1 MAKKAL
7 VIAKEDGGRR
17 LKTEDLYLG
26 NSRAGGIVP
35 AFNNIYDV
43 TIDFSST
50 QSGRDLEKHITST
63 AIFENDQPPGSYLSL
78 FCSEALLPGSQ
89 LQTSKVD
96 GLRQGLSQSYALY
109 RRYPDINLTWYSQR
123 DYFTNDVFNAWMEFI
138 SPPDFGGPEGN
149 LETKLKQDNP
159 GRRMRYP
166 DSYKCNLEITSFN
179 RALANPSYITYF
191 IRKAFP
197 TNIIAAPLAYGKAEL
212 IKTTVSFAYE
222 TYYID
227 RQGADAGATKN
238 TDGSVSAPSPRG
250 PAADPSDPSPL
261 PPGTK
266 PTKPATPAKL
276 PESQNLDGYVSP
288 LGPMPDDFFFTT
300 P

>member
-7 VIAKEDGGRR
+7 VISDNERR
-17 LKTEDLYLG
+17 ILKTEDLYLG
-26 NSRAGGIVP
+26 RSRAGGIVP

-43 TIDFSST
+43 TIDFGSPD
-50 QSGRDLEKHITST
+50 GELLKHIKDSALYETSL
-63 AIFENDQPPGSYLSL
+63 PPGKYLSL

-89 LQTSKVD
+89 IQTSKVD

-138 SPPDFGGPEGN
+138 SPPDFGTDKKSD
-149 LETKLKQDNP
+149 LDTKLKQYNP
-159 GRRMRYP
+159 SRRMRYP
-166 DSYKCNLEITSFN
+166 DSYKCDLTITSFN
-179 RALANPSYITYF
+179 RERKNPSYITYH

-212 IKTTVSFAYE
+212 IKTTISFVYE

-227 RQGADAGATKN
+227 RQGSDSGTTKK
-238 TDGSVSAPSPRG
+238 TDGVEPVAPPENGNAAAQGDPPSSGSPIPGSVINIA
-250 PAADPSDPSPL
+250 
-261 PPGTK
+261 
-266 PTKPATPAKL
+266 
-276 PESQNLDGYVSP
+276 
-288 LGPMPDDFFFTT
+288 
-300 P
+300 